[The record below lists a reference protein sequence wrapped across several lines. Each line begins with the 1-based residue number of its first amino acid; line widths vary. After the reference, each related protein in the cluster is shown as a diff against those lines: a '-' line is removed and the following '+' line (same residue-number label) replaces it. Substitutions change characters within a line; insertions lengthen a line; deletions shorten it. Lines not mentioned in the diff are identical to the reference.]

1 MIRAYTSYTLASG
14 VSVETIATKNGN
26 STQALDL
33 TGNEFNQT
41 MIGNNGINTLS
52 GMDGN
57 DSLLGLE
64 GNDILIGGSGADSLR
79 GGPGNDTFKYA
90 DVTDSMTGS
99 IDRILDFATGDT
111 IDLTQID
118 ANSGAA
124 DDQAFAFVG
133 TNAFTGT
140 AGELRY
146 AIIGPDTYV
155 YGDSDGDGSADLVI
169 MLAGSHVMTGT
180 DFAL

>member
-41 MIGNNGINTLS
+41 IVANNGANVLS
-52 GMDGN
+52 GMAGD

-64 GNDILIGGSGADSLR
+64 GNDILIGGSGADSLK
-79 GGPGNDTFKYA
+79 GGPGS
-90 DVTDSMTGS
+90 DVFLYQSVSDSIASAM
-99 IDRILDFATGDT
+99 DRIVDFATGDK
-111 IDLTQID
+111 IDLSQID

-124 DDQAFAFVG
+124 NDQAFAFVG

-146 AIIGPDTYV
+146 EISGGATYV
-155 YGDSDGDGSADLVI
+155 YGDTDGDGSADLVI
-169 MLAGSHVMTGT
+169 MLAGSHAMAGA
-180 DFAL
+180 DFGL